1 MSVPIH
7 KWHSVD
13 LPLQYFSVFLLLTY
27 IENVPYS
34 PLYLLHTLNFCYLCL
49 VVSQH
54 YGLFFTDS
62 MKCLMSLWFFCW
74 RISYTQR
81 FETLSSRR
89 AKVLHTLHAQCRL
102 GFFLTCFFMLM
113 LLVWPFNRNPATL
126 DKKICRTHVQEIL
139 RWVSVCVV
147 LNMET

>member
-1 MSVPIH
+1 MSMPIH
-7 KWHSVD
+7 KWHTVD

-27 IENVPYS
+27 IENIPYS
-34 PLYLLHTLNFCYLCL
+34 PLYLLHTLDFCYLCL

-102 GFFLTCFFMLM
+102 GFFFWPAFLCLCCWCDLLTE
-113 LLVWPFNRNPATL
+113 TL
-126 DKKICRTHVQEIL
+126 PLWTRKYAGHTSKRFWGGSQF
-139 RWVSVCVV
+139 V
-147 LNMET
+147 LC